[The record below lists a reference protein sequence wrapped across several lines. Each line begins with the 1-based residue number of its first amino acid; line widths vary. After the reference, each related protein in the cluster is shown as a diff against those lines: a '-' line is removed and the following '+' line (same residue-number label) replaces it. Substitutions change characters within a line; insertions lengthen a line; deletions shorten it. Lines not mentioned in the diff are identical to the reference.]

1 MSYIS
6 IQTRAQVGLDS
17 PRVNVEV
24 HLANGLPC
32 FNIVGLPELAVKES
46 RECGRPSSIHTF
58 NSLAN
63 ASPLIWHPQN
73 YRSKKD
79 ALI

>member
-6 IQTRAQVGLDS
+6 IQTRAQIGLDS

-24 HLANGLPC
+24 HFANGLPC

-46 RECGRPSSIHTF
+46 RERVRAGYAGI
-58 NSLAN
+58 NIAN
-63 ASPLIWHPQN
+63 AVN
-73 YRSKKD
+73 YFQENHQD
-79 ALI
+79 YAVV